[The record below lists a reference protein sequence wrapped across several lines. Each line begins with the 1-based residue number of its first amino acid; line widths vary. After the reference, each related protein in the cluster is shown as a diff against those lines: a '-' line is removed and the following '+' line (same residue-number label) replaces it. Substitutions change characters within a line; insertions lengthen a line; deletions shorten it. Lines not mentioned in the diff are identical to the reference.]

1 MYVSNNNNYGIK
13 VIPILVHEQGTC
25 SVKPNCPKGVHMSQA
40 SMVSGMLTNKFVL
53 SNQRPVK
60 SAGTEGHPRAW
71 CCCCTG
77 YDK

>member
-1 MYVSNNNNYGIK
+1 
-13 VIPILVHEQGTC
+13 
-25 SVKPNCPKGVHMSQA
+25 MSQA